1 MTLSELAAL
10 SELARRVDAGA
21 YKDDRASCTSLFKH
35 GYWLFL
41 RWLLVTG
48 RLDV

>member
-1 MTLSELAAL
+1 MTLSELAK
-10 SELARRVDAGA
+10 RIDAG
-21 YKDDRASCTSLFKH
+21 YYRDDRASCTTLFYH
-35 GYWLFL
+35 GHWLFL

>member
-1 MTLSELAAL
+1 MTLSQLAKRI
-10 SELARRVDAGA
+10 EAGG
-21 YKDDRASCTSLFKH
+21 YLDDRASCTSLFRH
-35 GYWLFL
+35 GHWLFL